1 MNETYLQRRR
11 KRKEQW
17 FHILL
22 GMRQMAYKPLLNL
35 LFLPIIIGAVFLW
48 LRRDLAFSFF
58 SVPQLFFPIY
68 KYAVLL
74 TAILLFSIALL
85 AVIEIVGILT
95 ARKDEADVA
104 EAFEFRELRNGCP
117 ILMNKKRIKGSN
129 VTMREFYS
137 NIPMETWVKRQ
148 EAIADSMNVHFVEPL
163 RYGGK
168 ANGRR
173 IIMYTAPGRKTMG
186 RGNLYDEEF

>member
-1 MNETYLQRRR
+1 MNETYLKRRR
-11 KRKEQW
+11 KRKEQCI
-17 FHILL
+17 HILL
-22 GMRQMAYKPLLNL
+22 GMRRMAYKPLLNL

-48 LRRDLAFSFF
+48 LRRDLAFF
-58 SVPQLFFPIY
+58 SIPQLLFPIY
-68 KYAVLL
+68 KYVVLP
-74 TAILLFSIALL
+74 TAILLFPIALL
-85 AVIEIVGILT
+85 AIIEIVGILT

-173 IIMYTAPGRKTMG
+173 IIMYTAPGRKTME

>member
-1 MNETYLQRRR
+1 MNGNYIQQRR
-11 KRKEQW
+11 KRKEQ
-17 FHILL
+17 FLHICL
-22 GMRQMAYKPLLNL
+22 GILQMLYKPLLNL
-35 LFLPIIIGAVFLW
+35 LFLPIIIGTVFLW
-48 LRRDLAFSFF
+48 LKRDLAFSFF
-58 SVPQLFFPIY
+58 HVPQALFPIY
-68 KYAVLL
+68 KYTVLPIAVLL
-74 TAILLFSIALL
+74 FFISLI
-85 AVIEIVGILT
+85 AVIEAIGILT

-148 EAIADSMNVHFVEPL
+148 EAIADSMNVHFVESL

-173 IIMYTAPGRKTMG
+173 IIMYTAPGRKPVS
-186 RGNLYDEEF
+186 RGNLYDDEF